1 MSSKLFNTRMEED
14 VKIRSYYGKFIF
26 NSHFLVFLMIAGGV
40 LLYTLLGLRET
51 LSPSIYIDGLC
62 ALLMAAVLLP
72 KYRTLLKEA
81 DMLFLPPYEKKMT
94 GYFKR
99 ADIYSLSLGLALP
112 ATASVAVLILLSI
125 GHGLTPIVIF
135 FLLAALLY
143 FSAFNIRRL
152 SVNTE
157 FNKWT
162 VTAALI
168 VINFVSLMLVLINPA
183 LLVAGLLFI
192 IIFTVVMK
200 KNSFKT
206 LSWLNYVQYEKEA
219 LQQYYQT
226 VSMFTN
232 VKRID
237 KAFKR
242 RRILDILLWE
252 PKLDK
257 FNKKYM
263 YEYLF
268 YRSFMRDHD
277 LPMIVLRIIVLF
289 FIIMFWIGNLY
300 VSLIFS
306 LFGIYLIVLQMS
318 QIYTA
323 QAYLLWPKVWPVSR
337 TYIQDSYIRYSHKIV
352 FVITLLFAVMFIVT
366 HPAQF
371 IYALAFPLW
380 GYMLNRVLSKSIYKK
395 ERELSD

>member
-1 MSSKLFNTRMEED
+1 
-14 VKIRSYYGKFIF
+14 
-26 NSHFLVFLMIAGGV
+26 
-40 LLYTLLGLRET
+40 
-51 LSPSIYIDGLC
+51 
-62 ALLMAAVLLP
+62 
-72 KYRTLLKEA
+72 
-81 DMLFLPPYEKKMT
+81 
-94 GYFKR
+94 
-99 ADIYSLSLGLALP
+99 
-112 ATASVAVLILLSI
+112 
-125 GHGLTPIVIF
+125 
-135 FLLAALLY
+135 
-143 FSAFNIRRL
+143 
-152 SVNTE
+152 
-157 FNKWT
+157 
-162 VTAALI
+162 
-168 VINFVSLMLVLINPA
+168 LMLVLINPA

-252 PKLDK
+252 PKSDK

-289 FIIMFWIGNLY
+289 FIIIFWISNIY
-300 VSLIFS
+300 VSLIFKIGRAS
-306 LFGIYLIVLQMS
+306 CRESV
-318 QIYTA
+318 
-323 QAYLLWPKVWPVSR
+323 VVSGVAR
-337 TYIQDSYIRYSHKIV
+337 S
-352 FVITLLFAVMFIVT
+352 F
-366 HPAQF
+366 
-371 IYALAFPLW
+371 
-380 GYMLNRVLSKSIYKK
+380 
-395 ERELSD
+395 